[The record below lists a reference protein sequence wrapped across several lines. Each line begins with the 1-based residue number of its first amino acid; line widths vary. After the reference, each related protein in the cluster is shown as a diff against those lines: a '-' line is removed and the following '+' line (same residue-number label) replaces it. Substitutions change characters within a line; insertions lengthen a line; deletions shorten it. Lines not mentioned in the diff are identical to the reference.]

1 MLLSTVVFRKLYSDK
16 ESGVVLE
23 LPPPVEMIAIMKNVS
38 CTVSIYFTSVSSGRD
53 GLELLLCTS
62 EDICLK
68 TVLLR

>member
-1 MLLSTVVFRKLYSDK
+1 MIRSTVVFRKLYRDK
-16 ESGVVLE
+16 ENGVVLE
-23 LPPPVEMIAIMKNVS
+23 LPPTGEMSAVMKNVS
-38 CTVSIYFTSVSSGRD
+38 CTVSIYFTSVLSGRD